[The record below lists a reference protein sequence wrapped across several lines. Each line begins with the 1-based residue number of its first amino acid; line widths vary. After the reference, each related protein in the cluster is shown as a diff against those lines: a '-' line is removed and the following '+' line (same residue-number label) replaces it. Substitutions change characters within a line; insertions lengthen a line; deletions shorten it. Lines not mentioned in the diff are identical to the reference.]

1 MSISAKLKE
10 ILDEIMCEDCGCMDE
25 DIEEASTT
33 ANVPG
38 YQTPYAF
45 TGDDEESKKRKEKQA
60 TASTGYKVVKE
71 MYDQNY
77 PSFKKDDSKNSRQK
91 VNGAIR
97 EINRRLFQIER
108 IINRTAKLKQ
118 EAGVTSDRYWKST
131 GPRMNKIAERL
142 LKVSRKLRE
151 MAD

>member
-25 DIEEASTT
+25 DIEEVSTT
-33 ANVPG
+33 AGVPG

-45 TGDDEESKKRKEKQA
+45 TGDDEESKKKKKKQA
-60 TASTGYKVVKE
+60 TASAGYKVVKE

-77 PSFKKDDSKNSRQK
+77 PSFKKDDTKNSRQK

-108 IINRTAKLKQ
+108 IINRTAKLKR
-118 EAGVTSDRYWKST
+118 EAGVTSDKYWKST

-151 MAD
+151 MAG

>member
-33 ANVPG
+33 AGVPG

-45 TGDDEESKKRKEKQA
+45 TGDDEESKKKKEKQA
-60 TASTGYKVVKE
+60 TNSTGYKVVKE

-77 PSFKKDDSKNSRQK
+77 PSFKKDDTKNSRQK

-118 EAGVTSDRYWKST
+118 EAGVTSDKYWKST

-151 MAD
+151 MAG

>member
-33 ANVPG
+33 AGVPG

-45 TGDDEESKKRKEKQA
+45 TGDDEESKKKKEKQV
-60 TASTGYKVVKE
+60 TNSTGYKVVKE

-77 PSFKKDDSKNSRQK
+77 PTFKKDDTKNSRQK

-108 IINRTAKLKQ
+108 IINRTAK
-118 EAGVTSDRYWKST
+118 
-131 GPRMNKIAERL
+131 
-142 LKVSRKLRE
+142 
-151 MAD
+151 

>member
-71 MYDQNY
+71 MYTVGQPY
-77 PSFKKDDSKNSRQK
+77 SS
-91 VNGAIR
+91 
-97 EINRRLFQIER
+97 
-108 IINRTAKLKQ
+108 
-118 EAGVTSDRYWKST
+118 
-131 GPRMNKIAERL
+131 
-142 LKVSRKLRE
+142 
-151 MAD
+151 